1 MPKQKQDY
9 VPDAIRASL
18 LNVGVALDKQGM
30 VHQALTSY
38 LKLIKQ
44 YPNTEEASVAA
55 EKMLAIAE
63 GMRTRG
69 QPHIAMTVID
79 QLDTAIKAGGT
90 EGKG

>member
-18 LNVGVALDKQGM
+18 LRVGVDLEEQGM

-38 LKLIKQ
+38 MKLIKQ
-44 YPNTEEASVAA
+44 YPNTQEASVAA

-63 GMRTRG
+63 GMRAKR
-69 QPHIAMTVID
+69 QHHMAMSVIG
-79 QLDTAIKAGGT
+79 QLDTAIKAGGV
-90 EGKG
+90 EGKA